1 MPGYNLIRPLLFRLD
16 PEYAHQQTIALLQ
29 KASNKPPR
37 VTKLTKRYR
46 NKIPKLPIELFG
58 KKLNNPVG
66 LAAGFD
72 KNGVAYP
79 ALFALGFGFVEIGTV
94 TPRAQPGNSKVRVFR
109 LDQEESIINRLGFNN
124 NGLEAML
131 GNLSAYSSCIRPGF
145 LGINIGKNTDT
156 PNEQAIEDYLAC
168 LDAIY
173 EYADYAVLNLSSPNS
188 PGLRLLQ
195 QESEFNELVHAV
207 MERRD
212 ELAIKQ
218 SGKLLPIA
226 VKISPDLEP
235 EQIDAI
241 AEFSLNH
248 RVDALIATNTT
259 IARTAPVS
267 HKHFTQTGG
276 LSGKLLTDQ
285 ATSVI
290 SRLASTTRC
299 QIPIIG
305 VGGISS
311 AEDAW
316 NKLLAGATA
325 LQLYTALVFQGPTL
339 LRQIVTGLAERARSY
354 DERNFAAAIQQARN
368 QL

>member
-29 KASNKPPR
+29 IASNRPPR
-37 VTKLTKRYR
+37 VARLTERYR

-58 KKLNNPVG
+58 KNLSNPIG

-72 KNGVAYP
+72 KNAVAFP
-79 ALFALGFGFVEIGTV
+79 ALFALGFGFVEVGTV
-94 TPRAQPGNSKVRVFR
+94 TPKAQPGNPKVRVFR
-109 LDQEESIINRLGFNN
+109 LDQEESIINRLGFNSK
-124 NGLEAML
+124 GLDAVL
-131 GNLSAYSSCIRPGF
+131 GNLSAYSSRIRPGI
-145 LGINIGKNTDT
+145 LGINIGRNSDT
-156 PNEQAIEDYLAC
+156 PNERAIEDYLAC
-168 LDAIY
+168 LGAIY
-173 EYADYAVLNLSSPNS
+173 EYADYVVLNLSSPNS
-188 PGLRLLQ
+188 PGLRVLQ
-195 QESEFNELVHAV
+195 QKSEFNELIHAV
-207 MERRD
+207 MEKRD
-212 ELAIKQ
+212 ELVDKH
-218 SGKLLPIA
+218 SDKLLPIA
-226 VKISPDLEP
+226 VKISPDLES
-235 EQIDAI
+235 EQIDVI
-241 AEFSLNH
+241 AELSLNH
-248 RVDALIATNTT
+248 RVDALIATNST
-259 IARTAPVS
+259 IARTAQVS

-290 SRLASTTRC
+290 SRLASTTRG

-325 LQLYTALVFQGPTL
+325 LQLYTALVFQGPSL
-339 LRQIVTGLAERARSY
+339 VRQIVTGLAERAKRY
-354 DERNFAAAIQQARN
+354 DERNFTTAIEQARN

>member
-16 PEYAHQQTIALLQ
+16 PEYAHQQTISLLQ

-173 EYADYAVLNLSSPNS
+173 EYANYAVLNLSSPNS

-241 AEFSLNH
+241 AELSLNH

>member
-1 MPGYNLIRPLLFRLD
+1 MSGYNLIRPLIFRLD
-16 PEYAHQQTIALLQ
+16 PEFTHQQTIAFLQ
-29 KASNKPPR
+29 RASNKPSR
-37 VTKLTKRYR
+37 VARLTKRYR
-46 NKIPKLPIELFG
+46 KKIPKLPIELFG
-58 KKLNNPVG
+58 KKLSSPVG

-72 KNGVAYP
+72 KNGVAFP
-79 ALFALGFGFVEIGTV
+79 ALFALGFGFVEVGTV
-94 TPRAQPGNSKVRVFR
+94 TPRAQPGNPKVRVFR

-131 GNLSAYSSCIRPGF
+131 GNLSTYSSSIRPGI

-156 PNEQAIEDYLAC
+156 PIERAIEDYLAC
-168 LDAIY
+168 LGAIY

-207 MERRD
+207 MEKRD
-212 ELAIKQ
+212 ELASKQ
-218 SGKLLPIA
+218 NDKLLPVA

-235 EQIDAI
+235 EQIDAV
-241 AEFSLNH
+241 AELSLKH

-259 IARTAPVS
+259 IARTAPVL
-267 HKHFTQTGG
+267 HKHFTQSGG
-276 LSGKLLTDQ
+276 LSGKLLADQ
-285 ATSVI
+285 ATAVI
-290 SRLASTTRC
+290 SRLASTTRG

-305 VGGISS
+305 VGGIGS

-316 NKLLAGATA
+316 KKLLAGATA
-325 LQLYTALVFQGPTL
+325 LQLYTAMVFQGPVL
-339 LRQIVTGLAERARSY
+339 LRQIVTGLAERARHY
-354 DERNFAAAIQQARN
+354 DERNFSAALEQARS

>member
-1 MPGYNLIRPLLFRLD
+1 MSGYNLIRPLLFRLD
-16 PEYAHQQTIALLQ
+16 PEYAHRQTVALLQ
-29 KASNKPPR
+29 KASNRPPR
-37 VTKLTKRYR
+37 VASLTERYR

-58 KKLNNPVG
+58 KKLSNPVG

-72 KNGVAYP
+72 KNAVAFP
-79 ALFALGFGFVEIGTV
+79 ALFALGFGFVEVGTV
-94 TPRAQPGNSKVRVFR
+94 TPKAQPGNPKVRVFR

-124 NGLEAML
+124 NGLDAML
-131 GNLSAYSSCIRPGF
+131 GNLSEYSNCIRPGI

-156 PNEQAIEDYLAC
+156 PNEQAIEDYLTC
-168 LDAIY
+168 LGAVY
-173 EYADYAVLNLSSPNS
+173 ESADYAVLNLSSPNS

-195 QESEFNELVHAV
+195 QESEFNELLHAV
-207 MERRD
+207 MEKRD
-212 ELAIKQ
+212 ELANKQ
-218 SGKLLPIA
+218 SDKLLPIA
-226 VKISPDLEP
+226 VKISPDLES
-235 EQIDAI
+235 EQIDAV
-241 AEFSLNH
+241 AELSLNH

-259 IARTAPVS
+259 IARTALVS

-276 LSGKLLTDQ
+276 LSGRLLTDQ

-290 SRLASTTRC
+290 SRLASTTQG

-325 LQLYTALVFQGPTL
+325 LQLYTALVFQGPAL
-339 LRQIVTGLAERARSY
+339 LRRIVTGLAERAKHY
-354 DERNFAAAIQQARN
+354 DKSNFATAIEQARN